1 MRKQMLMML
10 AFGLALISCAQK
22 DEVAQGR
29 EIDIFL
35 TRLNEMNKFNGT
47 VLVARHDRIL
57 LNKGYGYADY
67 ENQVPNDTSG
77 IFQIYSITK
86 TFTSAVVFRLIEQGK
101 LSLDDRLSHFY
112 PDFPNGNNI
121 TIEHL
126 LTHTSGINDHTEPQA
141 PETEAYRIA
150 QFGKNKPN
158 FAPGEGWSYCNGGYQ
173 LLGYIIARVTGLSYE
188 KAVRA
193 HILVPLQMTNSGFDF
208 KGLASPA
215 KVAAYHIFTND
226 KKEKAVLYD
235 SAGPFAAGALYST
248 VGDLYKYFRGY
259 ESNELVSAASQGIA
273 FSASKTNKGYG
284 HGWQLNDD
292 WFEPKIISHSGGAA
306 GFRSNF
312 AMVPK
317 DGICIVIL
325 NNNENANT
333 EYMTNRILA
342 IMGGKS
348 HETIQEIRLKAA
360 DLEKFTGAFSI
371 QEPAPMMVYTAV
383 LDGRLAIDVSG
394 QGKTTMMAISETSF
408 VQEEA
413 DATLEFLANEHG
425 IYSEITIKQGSR
437 NMKAKRIESSWGLI
451 GSATRKGWDETT
463 PDLKL
468 TEDKVRKG
476 LWRAENVALVKGDLK
491 FRLDNNWSINYGD
504 NQGDKTPDLDG
515 KDIKVESGVYDI
527 LLDLTDE
534 SKPQYA
540 ILKKS
545 L

>member
-1 MRKQMLMML
+1 MML

-22 DEVAQGR
+22 DEFGQGR
-29 EIDIFL
+29 EIDLFL

-57 LNKGYGYADY
+57 LNKGYGYADV

-101 LSLDDRLSHFY
+101 LSLDDRLSKFY
-112 PDFPNGNNI
+112 PDFPNGDNI

-126 LTHTSGINDHTEPQA
+126 LTHTSGINDYTEPQS

-150 QFGKNKPN
+150 QFGRNKPN

-173 LLGYIIARVTGLSYE
+173 LLGYIIARVTGMSYE
-188 KAVRA
+188 RAVREN
-193 HILVPLQMTNSGFDF
+193 ILAPLQMTNSGFDF

-215 KVAAYHIFTND
+215 KVSAYRIFTND
-226 KKEKAVLYD
+226 KRERAVLYD
-235 SAGPFAAGALYST
+235 STGPYAAGALYST
-248 VGDLYKYFRGY
+248 IGDMYKYFRGY
-259 ESNELVSAASQGIA
+259 ETNKIVSEASQAIA
-273 FSASKTNKGYG
+273 FSPSKTNKRYG

-292 WFEPKIISHSGGAA
+292 WFGPKIISHSGGAA

-325 NNNENANT
+325 SNNENANT
-333 EYMTNRILA
+333 EYVTNRILA

-348 HETIQEIRLKAA
+348 LPAIQEIKLKPTE
-360 DLEKFTGAFSI
+360 LEKFTGAFSI
-371 QEPAPMMVYTAV
+371 KEPAPMMVYTSV
-383 LDGRLAIDVSG
+383 LDGRLAVNVSG
-394 QGKTTMMAISETSF
+394 QGKTTMMAISETTF

-413 DATLEFLANEHG
+413 DATLTFIADEKG
-425 IYSEITIKQGSR
+425 IYAEITIKQGSR
-437 NMKAKRIESSWGLI
+437 KMTAKRIESSWGLI

-468 TEDKVRKG
+468 TEDKMKKG
-476 LWRAENVALVKGDLK
+476 LWRAENVALVKGDMK

-504 NQGDKTPDLDG
+504 NEGDRTLNLDG

-527 LLDLTDE
+527 VLDLTDE
-534 SKPQYA
+534 SMPRYVMLRKG
-540 ILKKS
+540 
-545 L
+545 